1 MSLLAS
7 EDTPV
12 RVPAIVEGVVR
23 HRFHHLNITGLIA
36 SCLNYTV
43 RSVTG
48 RDESFTQVVKF
59 MLDCNPLQNK
69 GFWMVKGSGHINDKK
84 TVFVNPSKIEPK
96 RPHQWFVDAAEVD
109 FFPNKKQVVEDANEK
124 SSPGYSNVNFPPW
137 ENPNFHPVPNQF
149 IGQLFGSET
158 RPVNFSEKDTYVLA
172 DDSNVRSKMITNQ
185 YGDDASFGMSI
196 SHSIED
202 SVNFGGTKKVKVNKV
217 KEDDVQAAEGHNFSR
232 QSNGDL
238 HQAYNREVETTSA
251 SIGQA
256 FDKDGSATL
265 MGLTYSSGDT
275 HVTPFSA
282 PFIKDDSIVSISES
296 YNKEDTNLISF
307 GDFPNERDIISVG
320 RPSVVYNQLDNQSSV
335 HVSTTAHEKELDVS
349 CSDAVA
355 CTLQVAKVKS
365 ETLSKNKQE
374 FRTGRKEA
382 PNSFPSNVRSLISTG
397 MLDGVP
403 VKYIS
408 VAREELRGIIKG
420 SGYLCGCQSCKYSKV
435 LNAYEFERHAGCKT
449 KHPNNHIYFE
459 NGKTIYQIVQELRS
473 TPESLLFDTIQ
484 TVFGSPINQKAFRNW
499 KVSFISSQLY
509 AESFQAATREL
520 QRIYGKEELNL

>member
-1 MSLLAS
+1 MS
-7 EDTPV
+7 
-12 RVPAIVEGVVR
+12 
-23 HRFHHLNITGLIA
+23 
-36 SCLNYTV
+36 
-43 RSVTG
+43 
-48 RDESFTQVVKF
+48 
-59 MLDCNPLQNK
+59 LQNK
-69 GFWMVKGSGHINDKK
+69 GFWVVKDSGHINDRE
-84 TVFVNPSKIEPK
+84 TVLDNPSKIEPK

-109 FFPNKKQVVEDANEK
+109 FFPSKKQAVEDANEK
-124 SSPGYSNVNFPPW
+124 SSPGFSNVNFPPW

-149 IGQLFGSET
+149 IGRLFGSET
-158 RPVNFSEKDTYVLA
+158 RPVNFPEKNTYVLA
-172 DDSNVRSKMITNQ
+172 DDSNARLKMITNQ
-185 YGDDASFGMSI
+185 YGDDASFGLSI

-202 SVNFGGTKKVKVNKV
+202 SEACVNFGRIKKDKVNQV
-217 KEDDVQAAEGHNFSR
+217 KEDDVQATEGHNFSK
-232 QSNGDL
+232 QSKGDL
-238 HQAYNREVETTSA
+238 HQAYNREVETRSA

-256 FDKDGSATL
+256 FDKDGNATF

-275 HVTPFSA
+275 HVRPFSA

-296 YNKEDTNLISF
+296 YNKEDTSIISF
-307 GDFPNERDIISVG
+307 GGFPDERDIISVG
-320 RPSVVYNQLDNQSSV
+320 RPAAEYDQLYNQSSI
-335 HVSTTAHEKELDVS
+335 HVSTTAHEKELDGS
-349 CSDAVA
+349 SSDAVPS
-355 CTLQVAKVKS
+355 TLQVAKVKS
-365 ETLSKNKQE
+365 ETVSKNKQE
-374 FRTGRKEA
+374 VKTGRKEA

-420 SGYLCGCQSCKYSKV
+420 SGYLCGCQSCNYTKV

-499 KVSFISSQLY
+499 K
-509 AESFQAATREL
+509 ESFQAATREL